1 MRNFELVPQLGSRGG
16 DLKHDWM
23 IRQMLMQPVLKA
35 DGMITM
41 GTPEIEPNATKSV
54 PEMMGMPLYSL
65 GFAMTEASGPEE
77 VPAVMNNPQIP
88 TDDGKVRKFLDNC
101 ETRFGKR
108 SVAYVR

>member
-1 MRNFELVPQLGSRGG
+1 
-16 DLKHDWM
+16 
-23 IRQMLMQPVLKA
+23 
-35 DGMITM
+35 
-41 GTPEIEPNATKSV
+41 
-54 PEMMGMPLYSL
+54 MPLYSL